1 MSTTELL
8 KEIAKLP
15 IDERLLLVEETI
27 KSVRESSDEKI
38 KQAVEIMTDEY
49 KNNKDLTALT
59 SLDFEDFYE
68 AK

>member
-27 KSVRESSDEKI
+27 KSLRESSDEKI
-38 KQAVEIMTDEY
+38 NQAVEIMTDEY
-49 KNNKDLTALT
+49 KNDKDLTALT